1 MLTLQV
7 QASSA
12 VQELQNVPDM
22 ERKVAKGQHG
32 FSHVQLE
39 KHLLQRWAKDVNLT
53 RYRWKFRT
61 IPGPL
66 QTAVHILNSLS
77 SEDILF
83 RN

>member
-1 MLTLQV
+1 MLMLQV
-7 QASSA
+7 QASSV

-39 KHLLQRWAKDVNLT
+39 KRSLQRWAKDVNLT
-53 RYRWKFRT
+53 RYRGKLRT

-66 QTAVHILNSLS
+66 QSIFWTL
-77 SEDILF
+77 
-83 RN
+83 